1 VTGALHVEGL
11 SVGPLEENCW
21 ILHDPASG
29 AVVVVDPGAEPE
41 RIAQRVEAA
50 GGRLAAIWL
59 THAHFDHIGGVEG
72 LRRRWPGVPVYLHPL
87 DQPVYD
93 FGSRAAAAWSIP
105 FEQPGPPDRILS
117 EGDALAV
124 GTHRFTV
131 WHVPGHSP
139 GHVAFIDDER
149 MLGGDVL
156 FAGSVGR
163 TDLPLSD
170 ADAFTATLRRVA
182 TLPTGLVVHPGHG
195 PVTTI
200 ADELAANPFLNGAAL
215 VPRRR

>member
-1 VTGALHVEGL
+1 MGALRIDGL
-11 SVGPLEENCW
+11 AVGPLEENCW
-21 ILHDPASG
+21 ILHDPDTG
-29 AVVVVDPGAEPE
+29 EVVVVDPGAEPD
-41 RIAQRVEAA
+41 RIARRVDEA

-72 LRRRWPGVPVYLHPL
+72 LRRRWPGVPVHLHPL

-105 FEQPGPPDRILS
+105 FEQPGPPDQPLA

-124 GTHRFTV
+124 GTHRFRV
-131 WHVPGHSP
+131 WHLPGHSP
-139 GHVAFIDDER
+139 GHVAFIGDER

-170 ADAFTATLRRVA
+170 TEAFTATLRRVA
-182 TLPTGLVVHPGHG
+182 TLPAEIVVHPGHG

-200 ADELAANPFLNGAAL
+200 GDELAVNPFLNGAAL